1 MTSHGSSIPDTV
13 CAVCGQRSIVTVA
26 GFAALPRVSSD
37 CRPFPSGGQIGVCG
51 QCGTIQKPD
60 DAVWRSE
67 ALSIYR
73 RYDMFRQSAERA
85 EQAVF
90 ENDAGAPVRRS
101 ALVLKKLLDQHPL
114 NKRGRILDV
123 GCGNGPTLRALAD
136 LLPEAELY
144 GHEISDATLPSLVG
158 IPGFRKLYTGEVGD
172 IQDRFD
178 LIILSQSLEHVIDP
192 VDTLATLRTKLAPNG
207 VLLIQ
212 VPNGRLNV
220 FDLVVADHRSHFDP
234 GTLARTARR
243 AGFKHVAVCEWVY
256 KELSM
261 TVSDTPLAFS
271 SMPEPPQMTL
281 DGLTLRIDWLAAVV
295 EKARNLAENSQ
306 SFGIFGSSIAGTWLL
321 GALKDRVSFFVD
333 EDATRVGQKHEGIP
347 ILAPSQVPAGACV
360 FIPLVPQM
368 AQGIAD
374 RLGKLG
380 FEVHIPAPQTG
391 F

>member
-1 MTSHGSSIPDTV
+1 MISQGSAVSDTV

-26 GFAALPRVSSD
+26 RFAALPRVSSD
-37 CRPFPSGGQIGVCG
+37 CRPFPSGGQLGVCA

-60 DAVWRSE
+60 DATWRSE
-67 ALSIYR
+67 ALSIYQ

-90 ENDAGAPVRRS
+90 QNDAGAPVRRS
-101 ALVLKKLLDQHPL
+101 ALVLKKLLDLHPL
-114 NKRGRILDV
+114 NKQGRILDV

-136 LLPEAELY
+136 LMPEAELY
-144 GHEISDATLPSLVG
+144 GHEISDATLPSLVV

-192 VDTLATLRTKLAPNG
+192 VDTLATLRTKLATDG

-220 FDLVVADHRSHFDP
+220 FDLLVADHRSHFDP
-234 GTLARTARR
+234 GTLAQTARR
-243 AGFKHVAVCEWVY
+243 AGFKHVAVSEWVY

-261 TVSDTPLAFS
+261 TVSDAPLAFS
-271 SMPEPPQMTL
+271 SMPEPPRMTV
-281 DGLTLRIDWLAAVV
+281 DGLNLRIDWLSDVI
-295 EKARNLAENSQ
+295 EKARTLADKSP

-333 EDATRVGQKHEGIP
+333 EDTTRVGQKHEGIP

-374 RLGKLG
+374 RLGGRG